1 MCGRGQPGPGG
12 TGPGAVLDISPF
24 GHLPKLPGGSMES
37 GPVGV
42 LTGSAVVLVAAG
54 LAGLRRRDLST

>member
-1 MCGRGQPGPGG
+1 M
-12 TGPGAVLDISPF
+12 LDISPF